1 MISGRSRQARSD
13 PGSEPEIGQARV
25 VRTSTR
31 YAALVRVDLARQ
43 DPLTGLV
50 ASPLALLI
58 PQRKNREDAVVP
70 VSPGM
75 PPVGLDLADVP
86 EPDLEPRGGG
96 RR

>member
-1 MISGRSRQARSD
+1 
-13 PGSEPEIGQARV
+13 V
-25 VRTSTR
+25 VRASQR
-31 YAALVRVDLARQ
+31 FAALVRVDLARR

-58 PQRKNREDAVVP
+58 PSQKYADAP

-75 PPVGLDLADVP
+75 PLVGLDLADVP
-86 EPDLEPRGGG
+86 EPAPEPRGG

>member
-1 MISGRSRQARSD
+1 MAVACWAG
-13 PGSEPEIGQARV
+13 EARV
-25 VRTSTR
+25 VRTSTK
-31 YAALVRVDLARQ
+31 YAALVRVDLARR

-58 PQRKNREDAVVP
+58 PRQHNNTDADVP

-86 EPDLEPRGGG
+86 EPAPESRGGA